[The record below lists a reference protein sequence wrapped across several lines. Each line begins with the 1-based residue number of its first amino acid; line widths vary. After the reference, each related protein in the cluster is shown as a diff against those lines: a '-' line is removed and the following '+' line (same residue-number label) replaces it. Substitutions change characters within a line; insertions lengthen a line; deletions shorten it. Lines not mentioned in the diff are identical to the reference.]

1 MELKTKEFKEYLIER
16 EKSNKT
22 IEAYLRDIHQ
32 FLKYCK
38 ENKIEELHNE
48 QMKEYKEYLLYKRFL
63 SPTSVNRKLVAIHQ
77 YFMFCEIPVTTTKV
91 KVQSQNFLEN
101 VISKDEIDRMIE
113 VAKNKRDYRAIAI
126 IKTLELTGVRVSELT
141 QFTIKDLYN
150 DTVQVIGKGN
160 KIRSVFIPK
169 SLHKIWLDYC
179 KYSRKNTTLDYLFV
193 GKRGRLTRSGID
205 RIIKKYGEL
214 ANIKFEKNHCHSYR
228 HQYAKRL
235 ADSDVSIEVIADLCG
250 HGSIETSRL
259 YTRKSKEELLNIID
273 DLN

>member
-1 MELKTKEFKEYLIER
+1 MEIKTKEFKEYLIEK
-16 EKSNKT
+16 EKSDKT

-32 FLKYCK
+32 FFNYCK
-38 ENKIEELHNE
+38 ENNINELHNDTL
-48 QMKEYKEYLLYKRFL
+48 KEYKEYLLYKRFL
-63 SPTSVNRKLVAIHQ
+63 TPTSVNRKLISIHQ
-77 YFMFCEIPVTTTKV
+77 YFAFCEIAVSTTRV

-101 VISKDEIDRMIE
+101 VISKNEIDRMIE
-113 VAKNKRDYRAIAI
+113 IAKAKKDYRAIAI

-214 ANIKFEKNHCHSYR
+214 ANVNFEKNHCHSYR

-235 ADSDVSIEVIADLCG
+235 ADSNVKIEVIADLCG
-250 HGSIETSRL
+250 HSSIETSRL
-259 YTRKSKEELLNIID
+259 YTRKSKEELLDIIED
-273 DLN
+273 MN